1 MARPRLFIED
11 EVIETA
17 AHHFAKAGY
26 NATSIDDLVLI
37 SGLKRGSLY
46 KAFGSKL
53 NLFTMCFDR
62 YAVEENW
69 TKSDLGIDLVIVCL
83 REVVDQDRVL
93 QRKCRSSLAKVS
105 NTQAANLMGTRL
117 IRKVEEK

>member
-11 EVIETA
+11 EVVETA

-26 NATSIDDLVLI
+26 NATSIDDLVRI
-37 SGLKRGSLY
+37 TDLKRGSLY

-53 NLFTMCFDR
+53 NLFTMCFER
-62 YAVEENW
+62 YAVDQNW

-93 QRKCRSSLAKVS
+93 QRKCSSALAKVS
-105 NTQAANLMGTRL
+105 KTQAANLMGTRL
-117 IRKVEEK
+117 IRKVEGK